1 MAVNLL
7 STKPHRAAGREGV
20 SQKAAVHADAPY
32 ADIPHFPQMGGQGA
46 L

>member
-1 MAVNLL
+1 MAVKSL
-7 STKPHRAAGREGV
+7 STKPHRAAWREGV
-20 SQKAAVHADAPY
+20 SQKVAAHADAPY